1 MVYNQTKVNGVAM
14 PLLMGC
20 TEPTKLET
28 LEKDVAPIYDPV
40 SQTTG
45 WQTMGVHYTM
55 SQKAARTNIPGGN
68 QGTAD
73 RKTVKDDH
81 KVLPRG

>member
-1 MVYNQTKVNGVAM
+1 MTYNQTKVNGVAM

-28 LEKDVAPIYDPV
+28 LEEDVVPIYDPIA
-40 SQTTG
+40 QTSIMNA
-45 WQTMGVHYTM
+45 MGVHYTM
-55 SQKAARTNIPGGN
+55 SQKAARTDGPGFKGRS
-68 QGTAD
+68 D